1 MLKRYLDHRG
11 IAAKISLAFGYSP
24 TADILLPRERVE
36 RRIYEKEEN
45 FIPFLFSPIFKEVVI
60 RDEFGEIV
68 EKRKIIVGYSKTDPV
83 YLDLTTA
90 GGIWLFV
97 SRTGAGKT
105 FCLRGLIGDLI
116 EAGYAVIAFD
126 VKNEYISSLKPVQPK
141 FYDILP
147 PWRRPKALPVK
158 PLFPAYLKKKGIPKE
173 WTCQIDIK
181 DMKVE
186 DMLTALNLRQ
196 DDPQAQ
202 ILLTVWREENPPKSI
217 DNLIWRVSHVN
228 ASQILQKLL
237 PKGAKLQ
244 PFAERT
250 QSTLVRRLL
259 LLKSQKV
266 VGNEYPF
273 DIVEMLR
280 EGYFPVICLDED
292 IGKKYYHSTY
302 IAVLVRKIYDAYKR
316 IGRRIVFV
324 FEDAGSYALPNRENP
339 SCKTIILKQVI
350 PVGRKR
356 GIYCIGTIQN
366 LSQVNQEVLNQARS
380 FIFFGVISGLD
391 LEIIAKIR
399 KKRPSLVV
407 SKIDELNQLVN
418 IAKRKGLIPPDFRHV
433 VIWDDNDAAK
443 IGFSTA
449 PCSMHAEQEV

>member
-1 MLKRYLDHRG
+1 
-11 IAAKISLAFGYSP
+11 
-24 TADILLPRERVE
+24 
-36 RRIYEKEEN
+36 
-45 FIPFLFSPIFKEVVI
+45 
-60 RDEFGEIV
+60 
-68 EKRKIIVGYSKTDPV
+68 
-83 YLDLTTA
+83 
-90 GGIWLFV
+90 
-97 SRTGAGKT
+97 
-105 FCLRGLIGDLI
+105 
-116 EAGYAVIAFD
+116 
-126 VKNEYISSLKPVQPK
+126 
-141 FYDILP
+141 
-147 PWRRPKALPVK
+147 
-158 PLFPAYLKKKGIPKE
+158 
-173 WTCQIDIK
+173 
-181 DMKVE
+181 
-186 DMLTALNLRQ
+186 
-196 DDPQAQ
+196 
-202 ILLTVWREENPPKSI
+202 
-217 DNLIWRVSHVN
+217 
-228 ASQILQKLL
+228 LL

-273 DIVEMLR
+273 DIVELLR

-366 LSQVNQEVLNQARS
+366 LSQVNPEVLNQARS

-399 KKRPSLVV
+399 KKKPSLVV